1 MTVHRVTYTLD
12 GKQHYRTIDYA
23 SNDCE
28 AAKMVELGAKWNNPK
43 AQIDIVSVESIDEN
57 FSKAFKNR
65 ASDSLKNSYLFKYI
79 EEE

>member
-1 MTVHRVTYTLD
+1 MTVHRVAYTVD
-12 GKQHYRTIDYA
+12 GKQYYRTIDYA
-23 SNDCE
+23 SNNCE
-28 AAKMVELGAKWNNPK
+28 AAKMVELGAKW
-43 AQIDIVSVESIDEN
+43 IDIVSVESIDEN

>member
-57 FSKAFKNR
+57 FSKAFKIG
-65 ASDSLKNSYLFKYI
+65 LLTL
-79 EEE
+79 

>member
-1 MTVHRVTYTLD
+1 MTAHRVTYTVD

-28 AAKMVELGAKWNNPK
+28 AAKMVERGAKWKNPK
-43 AQIDIVSVESIDEN
+43 AQIDIVSVEAIDEN